1 MSGTIVYRTFQLAG
15 SKLAT
20 LATSLVQR
28 IALHVTHAIEAH
40 TAHVAEEAT
49 ARAVVSVVRSLN
61 EVSAQQIHID
71 PILLYGQL
79 EAVVGVHHLLLDLL
93 GRRPWMKRLG

>member
-1 MSGTIVYRTFQLAG
+1 MAETGVYRTFQLVG

-20 LATSLVQR
+20 LAISLVQR

-40 TAHVAEEAT
+40 TAHVAGEAT
-49 ARAVVSVVRSLN
+49 DRAVVSVVRSLN
-61 EVSAQQIHID
+61 EVSARQIHID

-79 EAVVGVHHLLLDLL
+79 EVVVGVHHLLLDLL
-93 GRRPWMKRLG
+93 GRRPWMKGLG